1 MPEPITNTTMNAIED
16 SDVRGELS
24 DALDKYIVGASKEVV
39 NLVFET
45 ANGEFIGCLEM
56 FQKQI
61 SEILT
66 ANIYIPMMMGED
78 KSTIRRK

>member
-1 MPEPITNTTMNAIED
+1 MPESTTINAIED

-24 DALDKYIVGASKEVV
+24 DALDKYISGASKEVAD
-39 NLVFET
+39 LVFET
-45 ANGEFIGCLEM
+45 ANGTFVGCPEM

-61 SEILT
+61 TEILT

-78 KSTIRRK
+78 KYIKRK

>member
-24 DALDKYIVGASKEVV
+24 DALDKYISGASKEVA

-45 ANGEFIGCLEM
+45 VNGEFFGCLER

-66 ANIYIPMMMGED
+66 TNIYIPMMLGED

>member
-1 MPEPITNTTMNAIED
+1 MPKLTMKAIED

-24 DALDKYIVGASKEVV
+24 DALDKYISGASKEVA
-39 NLVFET
+39 NLIFKT
-45 ANGEFIGCLEM
+45 ANGEFVGCIES

-66 ANIYIPMMMGED
+66 EIIYIPMMLGED
-78 KSTIRRK
+78 EYISKR